1 MKRISDKIVL
11 AIVIVILTVGCSRKN
26 DLSACDEKRDKIEEK
41 YGITICYGDDKLEGE
56 AVSELELC
64 DDPNKIDGILDEID
78 EYFSKLPKGFVDELT
93 SMIEGKK
100 TNIYVVISKEQY
112 IGVSFKTEGTEYWI
126 INEKEAI
133 SPLAENTMYSIVY
146 RMVHSDEI
154 ASFMP
159 NWKEYNPKSF
169 EYGERVDNK
178 KYLYGVSSNNDCYFI
193 TEESMKDVVK
203 EMLLLFAILWDDTTM
218 QLYNIADLPKIDA
231 KLKYLCSELD
241 RVFETVDENAYW
253 ARYIK

>member
-1 MKRISDKIVL
+1 MKKLLMTIILL
-11 AIVIVILTVGCSRKN
+11 AATIFLFTGCSKKN
-26 DLSACDEKRDKIEEK
+26 NISACDEKRKEIEEK
-41 YGITICYGDDKLEGE
+41 YGITICYGNDKLEGE

-64 DDPNKIDGILDEID
+64 DDPNKIEDILDEIE

-93 SMIEGKK
+93 SMIEGRK

-154 ASFMP
+154 VSFMP